1 MNSKITLY
9 SPPFS
14 SVKSYFEMV
23 DIAAEYGLNL
33 ETINLLELS
42 EPDLEFAK
50 KLRKYADEKN
60 VKVTC
65 VSVGMNIVGDDSR
78 EMIEK
83 MKKYADI
90 AAILGSPYLHHTV
103 AFYFFNPDEVLENRD
118 EYFKKGIAA
127 VQEVYDYAEKLGV
140 RTIHEDQGFIFNGVG
155 GIGAIS
161 ELSGRNTGVV
171 ADFGNIL
178 FADETIEDFIPKIS
192 NKIVNVHIKDY
203 TSSPE
208 GTYEADEFTL
218 MSIKHN
224 KLEDC
229 AFGEGV
235 VNFDRAFEEL
245 EKMGYDGYYA
255 MECPPLGDERKTF
268 ENNIKFV
275 ERYINRNR
283 D

>member
-1 MNSKITLY
+1 MNSKISLY
-9 SPPFS
+9 TTPFS

-33 ETINLLELS
+33 ETINSFELK

-65 VSVGMNIVGDDSR
+65 VSVGMNIVGEDSR

-83 MKKYADI
+83 MKKYADV

-103 AFYFFNPDEVLENRD
+103 AFYFFNPDEVLKNHE
-118 EYFKKGIAA
+118 EYLKKGIAA
-127 VQEVYDYAEKLGV
+127 IQEIYDYAEKLGV
-140 RTIHEDQGFIFNGVG
+140 RTLHEDQGFIFNGVDG
-155 GIGAIS
+155 FGSIK

-178 FADETIEDFIPKIS
+178 FADGAIEDFIPVFADRIM
-192 NKIVNVHIKDY
+192 NVHIKDY
-203 TSSPE
+203 TSAPE

-218 MSIKHN
+218 MSIGHK

-255 MECPPLGDERKTF
+255 LECPPLGDERKTF
-268 ENNIKFV
+268 ENNIKFI
-275 ERYINRNR
+275 ERYINRSR

>member
-1 MNSKITLY
+1 MNSKISLY
-9 SPPFS
+9 STPFS

-33 ETINLLELS
+33 ETINSFELK

-83 MKKYADI
+83 MKKYADV

-103 AFYFFNPDEVLENRD
+103 AFYFFNPDEVLKNRD
-118 EYFKKGIAA
+118 EYLEKGIAA
-127 VQEVYDYAEKLGV
+127 IQEIYDYAEKLGV
-140 RTIHEDQGFIFNGVG
+140 RTLHEDQGFIFNGVDG
-155 GIGAIS
+155 FGKIR

-178 FADETIEDFIPKIS
+178 FADGAIEEFIPKFAD
-192 NKIVNVHIKDY
+192 KIMNVHIKDY
-203 TSSPE
+203 TRVPE
-208 GTYEADEFTL
+208 GAYEADEFTL
-218 MSIKHN
+218 MSIGHK
-224 KLEDC
+224 KLQDC

-235 VNFDRAFEEL
+235 VDFDRAFEEL

-268 ENNIKFV
+268 EDNIKLL
-275 ERYINRNR
+275 ERYINRNH